1 MPQSVRCGRT
11 WICGVVCAEH
21 ETCHLRPVWTGGEL
35 GFDCLEAK
43 KRQESYR
50 VGDLDLGEVGGG
62 GDGGQGGV
70 ARAALFRVGG

>member
-1 MPQSVRCGRT
+1 M
-11 WICGVVCAEH
+11 
-21 ETCHLRPVWTGGEL
+21 RPVWTGGEL

-50 VGDLDLGEVGGG
+50 VGDIDLSEVGGG
-62 GDGGQGGV
+62 GDGGQGWV